1 MINKIF
7 IGLFLAALVIS
18 CKNEKTKESSDLST
32 VIVDTPTIVTHKLN
46 LKWET
51 DTTFKV
57 PESVIFDAKNQV
69 LYVANIDGKE
79 PWGADGK
86 GSIGKL
92 GLDGKIIQ
100 VEWVKGLNAPKGMAL
115 LQDKLYV
122 ADLTEIAVIDIASGK
137 IDRKIKVPG
146 AKGLNDVSIDGA
158 GIIYVTDSQGKR
170 LYRVENNSASI
181 LLDTLA
187 GPNGVLLHGRDL
199 YLMNAG
205 GFYKVTKKNTLSM
218 LADGMEGGT
227 DGVEHV
233 QGEDFIASC
242 WAGAIWY
249 LNGDGRKE
257 LLYDGKAVGKNT
269 ADIGFNPATKTVY
282 VPTFWKNSVMAFEVA
297 SN

>member
-187 GPNGVLLHGRDL
+187 DPNGVLLHGSDL

-269 ADIGFNPATKTVY
+269 ADIGFDPATKTVY